1 MGNTV
6 LAFVSP
12 QSAEGDLGLALRKQS
27 PVAKADPTFQF
38 CVEDIDF
45 RKVQSDR
52 GNTAP
57 ALS

>member
-1 MGNTV
+1 MGDTA
-6 LAFVSP
+6 LAFTSP
-12 QSAEGDLGLALRKQS
+12 QSAGRDLGLALRKQS
-27 PVAKADPTFQF
+27 PVAKADPTFQS

-45 RKVQSDR
+45 RNVQSDR

>member
-1 MGNTV
+1 MGDTV
-6 LAFVSP
+6 LAFMSP
-12 QSAEGDLGLALRKQS
+12 QSAGGDLGLALRKQS
-27 PVAKADPTFQF
+27 PVAKADPIFQSY
-38 CVEDIDF
+38 VENIDF